1 MSRTRPIRTV
11 VAGGVIVAFQAIW
24 AAMLWADRELDTLIL
39 LLGVAILLGAGYY
52 LWDDAMG
59 EGVDAAQELQSA
71 GGEDGTENDS

>member
-1 MSRTRPIRTV
+1 MSRTRTIRTV

-24 AAMLWADRELDTLIL
+24 AAMLWADRELDTLVL

-71 GGEDGTENDS
+71 GGEDEGEN

>member
-1 MSRTRPIRTV
+1 MPRTRTIRTV

-71 GGEDGTENDS
+71 GGEDEGEN

>member
-1 MSRTRPIRTV
+1 MSRTRTIRTV

-71 GGEDGTENDS
+71 GGEDEGEN

>member
-1 MSRTRPIRTV
+1 MMSRTRTIRTV

-24 AAMLWADRELDTLIL
+24 AAMLWADRELDTLVL

-71 GGEDGTENDS
+71 GGEDEGEN

>member
-1 MSRTRPIRTV
+1 MSRTRTIRTV
-11 VAGGVIVAFQAIW
+11 VAGAVIGAFQAIW
-24 AAMLWADRELDTLIL
+24 AAMLWTDRELDTLIL

-71 GGEDGTENDS
+71 GGEDEGEN